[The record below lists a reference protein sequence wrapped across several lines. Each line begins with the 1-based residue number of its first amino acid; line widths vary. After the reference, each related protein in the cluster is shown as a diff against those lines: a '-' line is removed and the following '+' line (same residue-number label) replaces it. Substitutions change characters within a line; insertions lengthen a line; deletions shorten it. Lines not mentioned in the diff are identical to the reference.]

1 MKNFL
6 IPAALAFLLLMGCAA
21 QPANNQ
27 NQQNQQDQQ
36 DQSASSGQELPLD
49 QTEEEEPEPPEPIVA
64 TLTVAGDVMNHN
76 TQISDAYDAAT
87 DTYDYSHVF
96 QYVKP
101 WLEDSD
107 YAVANLETTLPGGG
121 DYTGYPNFGA
131 PDALAYD
138 LKEAGFDLL
147 STANNHTRDKGMD
160 GVYRTLDALDEAG
173 LAHVGTYRSQEER
186 DAHNAVVADVG
197 GIQVAFLAYTYGL
210 NGYSVPSD
218 QSYAVNLFN
227 IDYTT
232 TLSQPNEELLAADL
246 ASAREL
252 GADLIAV
259 IIHWGIEYR
268 NSPSD
273 YQKSMAE
280 FLVANGA
287 DLVLG
292 GHPHVIE
299 PYETI
304 TTTGW
309 DGQTREGFVCYSL
322 GNFISAQNK
331 EFTDVTA
338 LLRLELTKDETGTR
352 VTDVG
357 YVPFYML
364 HRWGHEKTDYLLDAH
379 RSLAEYG
386 QDPMITDSVYRAL
399 EKTIAHC
406 QEIFGAEDDL
416 GQQAAAPQAAA

>member
-1 MKNFL
+1 MRKL
-6 IPAALAFLLLMGCAA
+6 ILPFLLLLLLLCACA
-21 QPANNQ
+21 RQEEQPVSSNQ
-27 NQQNQQDQQ
+27 DGLSEGQPEE
-36 DQSASSGQELPLD
+36 SSPPPEE
-49 QTEEEEPEPPEPIVA
+49 TEPPEPEPIVA

-87 DTYDYSHVF
+87 GTYDYSHVF
-96 QYVKP
+96 QYVQP
-101 WLEDSD
+101 WLEQAD

-173 LAHVGTYRSQEER
+173 VAHVGTYRSQEER

-197 GIQVAFLAYTYGL
+197 GIQVAFLSYTYGL
-210 NGYSVPSD
+210 NGYSVPED

-232 TLSQPNEELLAADL
+232 TLSQPDEALLAADL
-246 ASAREL
+246 AAAREL

-259 IIHWGIEYR
+259 MIHWGIEYR
-268 NSPSD
+268 NSPTD
-273 YQKSMAE
+273 YQKSLAE

-304 TTTGW
+304 TAAGW

-338 LLRLELTKDETGTR
+338 LLQLELTKDGEGAR
-352 VTDVG
+352 VTGVS
-357 YVPFYML
+357 YVPLYML
-364 HRWGHEKTDYLLDAH
+364 HRWGQEKTDFLLDAH
-379 RSLAEYG
+379 RGMAEYG
-386 QDPMITDSVYRAL
+386 QDPLVTDKVYQAL
-399 EKTIAHC
+399 EKAVAHC
-406 QEIFGAEDDL
+406 QEIFGPEDDA
-416 GQQAAAPQAAA
+416 GAAAWAAAGADNAA

>member
-1 MKNFL
+1 MRKLLL
-6 IPAALAFLLLMGCAA
+6 IMSFLLLLTGCSTREP
-21 QPANNQ
+21 QEENSDLPPVSVT
-27 NQQNQQDQQ
+27 QD
-36 DQSASSGQELPLD
+36 APMP
-49 QTEEEEPEPPEPIVA
+49 EEPEEPEEPDPIVA

-87 DTYDYSHVF
+87 DSYDYSHVF

-101 WLEDSD
+101 WLEKAD

-160 GVYRTLDALDEAG
+160 GIYRTLDVLDEVG

-186 DAHNAVVADVG
+186 DSSGIVVADVG
-197 GIQVAFLAYTYGL
+197 GIQVAFLSYTYGL
-210 NGYSVPSD
+210 NGYSIPQD

-232 TLSQPNEELLAADL
+232 TLSQPNEALLAADL
-246 ASAREL
+246 EKARGL

-259 IIHWGIEYR
+259 MIHWGIEYR
-268 NSPSD
+268 NSASD
-273 YQKSMAE
+273 YQKSLAE

-309 DGQTREGFVCYSL
+309 DGQSREGFVCYSL

-338 LLRLELTKDETGTR
+338 LLQLELTKDETGTH
-352 VTDVG
+352 VTGVG

-364 HRWGHEKTDYLLDAH
+364 HLWGQEKTDFLLDAH
-379 RSLAEYG
+379 RGIAEYG
-386 QDPMITDSVYRAL
+386 QDPRVSEQVRQAL
-399 EKTIAHC
+399 EKAVAHC
-406 QEIFGAEDDL
+406 QEIFGAEGDL
-416 GQQAAAPQAAA
+416 GQSASAPQAAA